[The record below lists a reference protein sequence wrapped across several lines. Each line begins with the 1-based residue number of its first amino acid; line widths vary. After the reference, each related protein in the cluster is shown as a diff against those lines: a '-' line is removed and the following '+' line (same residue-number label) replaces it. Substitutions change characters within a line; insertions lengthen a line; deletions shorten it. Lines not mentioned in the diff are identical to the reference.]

1 MTSWPIHG
9 RTPMPQSTTA
19 LPDATGT
26 LRIDGTL
33 AIQFLHAAPTPH
45 NNHLLDAVASVP
57 GVRLHRHYLLGP
69 KEVPGRP
76 WKAMGSGA
84 VQVEHIHAGYDT
96 RFDWRLVKLA
106 LTDRR
111 SAFFV
116 IGWDYPVLVAVL
128 LILGLRRRPLVMWDD
143 GPSAESLQAF
153 QRAWWKPRQLLKRL
167 LVALINHSP
176 GTYFHTG
183 EVTRNDIL
191 ALGVKPAKLQSLPFF
206 VKPGRRDAALRAGYG
221 CDDATTLLVA
231 GGRLTHEKGYDIYI
245 EALGRLRRQATRP
258 WRAVLIGSGAEQARL
273 HALADSLDLAGHLHF
288 VAWAEPET
296 FADHVHSCDV
306 FVAPAR
312 FDHFPTTV
320 IAAMQA
326 GAAVVA
332 TQGVGSAVEFIESGR
347 NGLLAAPGDAEALA
361 THLLRLVEEPGERR
375 QFADAGRQTMAQWP
389 VERGAAMIVQAAREA
404 VRTCADS

>member
-1 MTSWPIHG
+1 MQ
-9 RTPMPQSTTA
+9 QSETA
-19 LPDATGT
+19 APHAAGA
-26 LRIDGTL
+26 LRIGGSL
-33 AIQFLHAAPTPH
+33 SIQFLHAAPTPH

-57 GVRLHRHYLLGP
+57 GVCLHRHYLLGP

-84 VQVEHIHAGYDT
+84 VQVEQVHVGYDT
-96 RFDWRLVKLA
+96 RFDWRLVRLA

-143 GPSAESLQAF
+143 GPSAESLAAF
-153 QRAWWKPRQLLKRL
+153 QRDWWKPRQLLKRL
-167 LVALINHSP
+167 LVALINRTP

-183 EVTRNDIL
+183 EVTRHDVL
-191 ALGVKPAKLQSLPFF
+191 ALGVKADKLRSLPFF
-206 VKPGRRDAALRAGYG
+206 VKPGRRDVALRAGYG
-221 CDDATTLLVA
+221 CDDHTTLIVA
-231 GGRLTHEKGYDIYI
+231 GGRLTHEKGYDVFV
-245 EALGRLRRQATRP
+245 EALDRLRQQATRP
-258 WRAVLIGSGAEQARL
+258 WRAVLIGSGAEQVHL
-273 HALADSLDLAGHLHF
+273 HALADSLGLGGQLQF
-288 VAWAEPET
+288 LAWAEPET

-326 GAAVVA
+326 GVAVVA
-332 TQGVGSAVEFIESGR
+332 TQGVGSAVEFIEAGR
-347 NGLLAAPGDAEALA
+347 NGLLAAPGDADTLAAHLTRLVEQPDDRRQLAAAALA
-361 THLLRLVEEPGERR
+361 T
-375 QFADAGRQTMAQWP
+375 MSQWP
-389 VERGAAMIVQAAREA
+389 VERGAAMIVQAAQDA
-404 VRTCADS
+404 VTTCADS